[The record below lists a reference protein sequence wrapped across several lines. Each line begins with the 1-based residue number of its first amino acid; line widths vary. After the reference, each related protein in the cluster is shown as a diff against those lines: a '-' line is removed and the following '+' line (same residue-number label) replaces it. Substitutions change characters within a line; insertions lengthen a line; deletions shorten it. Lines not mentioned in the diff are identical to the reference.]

1 MRKSRKRNFQVG
13 GEEENFWPAFTDMI
27 TTIAL
32 IIFFLMLLAFMQ
44 GIIKSKDLEFAEK
57 QIQDTEKRLEES
69 EAQIH
74 RAEKKLRL
82 LKDEL
87 DDTKAEI
94 EDGQI
99 ALKLSEDQIDE
110 QRKIIAESNKELGN
124 LRTKLQSIAVFRLD
138 VLKKVKSTV
147 EKELGTK
154 NDKGEE
160 LVLINDNGNIVINES
175 LVFDVGSAE
184 IKSSGKKLLAQLS
197 KAFERVLDD
206 GSVRANIDT
215 ILIQGHT
222 DDKGSTQFNRELSAK
237 RSTNVVNY
245 LMSSNPE
252 LESKYGRYLAASAY
266 SEFRP
271 ISDGSGVNSRAKN
284 RRIEISIVLKD
295 SNIQKVIDEYLAD
308 SLKTLDNNND

>member
-1 MRKSRKRNFQVG
+1 MRSKLRRRNFKASD
-13 GEEENFWPAFTDMI
+13 EEENFWPAFTDMI

-44 GIIKSKDLEFAEK
+44 GIIKSKDLEFAEL

-74 RAEKKLRL
+74 KAEKKLRL

-87 DDTKAEI
+87 TDTKAEI
-94 EDGQI
+94 EEGQI

-124 LRTKLQSIAVFRLD
+124 LRVKLQSIAVFRLD
-138 VLKKVKSTV
+138 VLSKVKATV

-154 NDKGEE
+154 NESGEE

-175 LVFDVGSAE
+175 LVFDVGSAQ
-184 IKSSGKKLLAQLS
+184 IKPSGKKLLAQLS

-206 GSVRANIDT
+206 NSVRENIDT
-215 ILIQGHT
+215 ILLQGHT
-222 DDKGSTQFNRELSAK
+222 DDKGGTEYNRDLSAK

-245 LMSSNPE
+245 LMSSNKN
-252 LESKYGRYLAASAY
+252 LENKYGKYFAASAY

-271 ISDGSGVNSRAKN
+271 ISTGTSESSRAKN

-295 SNIQKVIDEYLAD
+295 SNIQKVINEYLED
-308 SLKTLDNNND
+308 SAIPTESN